1 MLISSCKTVSKIVL
15 QHCSASNI
23 FYNFNK
29 TRMLRY
35 SKSIEKNNTFNSL
48 IKMIE
53 VLDTEDRCREYL
65 EELRWG
71 DEPICPHCGCK
82 RTNHYKLNQKGRFK
96 GLYKCKDCRERFTV
110 KVGTMFEGSH
120 ISLKKWFIAIYI
132 FSSHKKGISS
142 AQLHKDINVTQKTAW
157 YMLSR
162 IRHSFRV
169 KSIMKFDGVTQ
180 VDETFVGGKNM
191 KKPKE
196 RRIKNTQGRST
207 KTKTVVFGLLSNGIV
222 TTDIIPNTKGKTLK
236 AVIKEMVEEG
246 SIVVSDGWVGYS
258 GLHKEYDH
266 KRIAHNKGQFVKDE
280 FHTNS
285 IEGFWSL
292 LKRGILGIYHS
303 ASPKHLQKYCDEF
316 AFRYN
321 TRNHKEGD
329 RFNLA
334 LLGADE
340 RLMYEELIA

>member
-1 MLISSCKTVSKIVL
+1 MVYCYL
-15 QHCSASNI
+15 HI
-23 FYNFNK
+23 F
-29 TRMLRY
+29 
-35 SKSIEKNNTFNSL
+35 
-48 IKMIE
+48 
-53 VLDTEDRCREYL
+53 
-65 EELRWG
+65 
-71 DEPICPHCGCK
+71 
-82 RTNHYKLNQKGRFK
+82 
-96 GLYKCKDCRERFTV
+96 
-110 KVGTMFEGSH
+110 
-120 ISLKKWFIAIYI
+120 
-132 FSSHKKGISS
+132 FSQKGISS

>member
-1 MLISSCKTVSKIVL
+1 
-15 QHCSASNI
+15 
-23 FYNFNK
+23 
-29 TRMLRY
+29 
-35 SKSIEKNNTFNSL
+35 
-48 IKMIE
+48 
-53 VLDTEDRCREYL
+53 
-65 EELRWG
+65 
-71 DEPICPHCGCK
+71 
-82 RTNHYKLNQKGRFK
+82 
-96 GLYKCKDCRERFTV
+96 
-110 KVGTMFEGSH
+110 
-120 ISLKKWFIAIYI
+120 
-132 FSSHKKGISS
+132 
-142 AQLHKDINVTQKTAW
+142 
-157 YMLSR
+157 
-162 IRHSFRV
+162 
-169 KSIMKFDGVTQ
+169 
-180 VDETFVGGKNM
+180 M

-196 RRIKNTQGRST
+196 KRIKNTHGRST